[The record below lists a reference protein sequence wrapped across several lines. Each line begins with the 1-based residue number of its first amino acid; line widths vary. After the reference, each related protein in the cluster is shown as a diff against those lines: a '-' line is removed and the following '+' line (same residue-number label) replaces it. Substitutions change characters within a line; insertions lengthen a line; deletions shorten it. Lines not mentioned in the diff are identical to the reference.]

1 MLLAEELLDLAG
13 PEEPSKYAQIAARK
27 SEKVWKK
34 AENNWAL
41 GYTGSSQHT
50 QQRNDKASQDQAV
63 VHRKAQTLCVIFL
76 VFSVFTLTD
85 IKNHHFSVTI
95 HRFPICLP

>member
-13 PEEPSKYAQIAARK
+13 PDEPSKYAQISARK

-34 AENNWAL
+34 AEKNRAL

-50 QQRNDKASQDQAV
+50 QQQNDKALRDRAV
-63 VHRKAQTLCVIFL
+63 VHRKAQTSCVIFL
-76 VFSVFTLTD
+76 VFSVFTLSD
-85 IKNHHFSVTI
+85 VENHCFSVTI
-95 HRFPICLP
+95 HRFP